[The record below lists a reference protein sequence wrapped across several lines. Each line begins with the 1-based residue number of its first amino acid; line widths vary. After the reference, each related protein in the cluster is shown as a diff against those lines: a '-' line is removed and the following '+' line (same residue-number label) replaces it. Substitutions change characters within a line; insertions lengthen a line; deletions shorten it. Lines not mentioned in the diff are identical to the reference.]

1 MRVPEDVSIIGFD
14 DIPLA
19 SELDPPLSTIRQDR
33 TALGKSGFFALYSMM
48 SGTSVSRTLLRPEL
62 VLRGSTATAKPRL
75 VTRRNIDTDSV
86 LYRNPLLYEQYA

>member
-1 MRVPEDVSIIGFD
+1 
-14 DIPLA
+14 
-19 SELDPPLSTIRQDR
+19 
-33 TALGKSGFFALYSMM
+33 M